1 MMFGRRSNLIA
12 TLGLVGL
19 VAAGCSSSPSST
31 QTSSPGSSTPAA
43 SSAPAPSEPAGSTP
57 AESPLPP
64 ASPVTLTV
72 WDPGYSE
79 EGGKTRL
86 DAINAAFTAKYPTIN
101 IKMEA
106 PAYDTYFD
114 KFRAATAAGSGPD
127 VVSMYPSLFAAD
139 YANGLE
145 VIDDVVTPEVAKAVS
160 LIDVSRAPDGK
171 LYAIPFE
178 AYTFQYFYNK
188 KLFQQAGI
196 SGPPTTWEG
205 LLDTCTKLR
214 SAGIQPISGGWKD
227 GYMGDWFLYIYADM
241 LLNDDELKQLVSAQ
255 LPFNSPK
262 MVQAITYLQD
272 MNKAGCFADGSDGRT
287 LSDSEDYFS
296 GGKAAMVLTNVSLG
310 KLEQYRAALG
320 NDVPDVFY
328 PPMLP
333 GSFQTGQMVDFGP
346 NNGWALTKWAQD
358 RDAGILYLRFLLS
371 KEAQQILGDNGSIP
385 SNTEIVLQ
393 GKDPVE
399 DKLLAGFALEGNRT
413 TYMAMPASVLAIA
426 ERQTPAYVSGELSA
440 QELMDQLEAAMAKLR
455 PKYTR

>member
-1 MMFGRRSNLIA
+1 MRIDRRLNLIA
-12 TLGLVGL
+12 ALGLVGL

-31 QTSSPGSSTPAA
+31 QTGSPGASTPAA
-43 SSAPAPSEPAGSTP
+43 NSAPA
-57 AESPLPP
+57 ESPP

-72 WDPGYSE
+72 WDPAYSDE
-79 EGGKTRL
+79 AGKTRL

-139 YANGLE
+139 YANGLQQ
-145 VIDDVVTPEVAKAVS
+145 IDDVVTPEVAKAVP

-188 KLFQQAGI
+188 QLFQQAGI
-196 SGPPTTWEG
+196 SGPPTTWQG

-214 SAGIQPISGGWKD
+214 SAGIQPISAGWKD

-241 LLNDDELKQLVSAQ
+241 LLSDDELKQLVSAQ

-272 MNKAGCFADGSDGRT
+272 MNQAGCFADGSDGRT

-296 GGKAAMVLTNVSLG
+296 GGKAAMVLTTASLG
-310 KLEQYRAALG
+310 TLEKYRAALG

-346 NNGWALTKWAQD
+346 NNGWALTKWAQN
-358 RDAGILYLRFLLS
+358 RDAGILYLRFLLGT
-371 KEAQQILGDNGSIP
+371 EAQQLLGDYGRVP
-385 SNTEIVLQ
+385 SNTEVVLQ

-399 DKLLAGFALEGNRT
+399 DKLLAGFALDGNRT
-413 TYMAMPASVLAIA
+413 TYMAMPAAVLAIA

-440 QELMDQLEAAMAKLR
+440 QELMDQLEAVMAKLR

>member
-12 TLGLVGL
+12 ALGLVGL
-19 VAAGCSSSPSST
+19 VATGCSSSPSST
-31 QTSSPGSSTPAA
+31 PTTTPSSPTPAA
-43 SSAPAPSEPAGSTP
+43 TSETAGSTP
-57 AESPLPP
+57 AELPLPP

-72 WDPGYSE
+72 WDPGYSD

-139 YANGLE
+139 YADGLQP
-145 VIDDVVTPEVAKAVS
+145 IDDVVTPELAPVLP

-188 KLFQQAGI
+188 QLFQQAGI
-196 SGPPTTWEG
+196 SGPPTTWQG
-205 LLDTCTKLR
+205 LLDTCTELR
-214 SAGIQPISGGWKD
+214 SAGIQPISAGWKD

-272 MNKAGCFADGSDGRT
+272 MYKAGCFADGSDGRT
-287 LSDSEDYFS
+287 LSDSEEYFS
-296 GGKAAMVLTNVSLG
+296 GGEAAMLLINVSLG
-310 KLEQYRAALG
+310 KLEQFRATLG
-320 NDVPDVFY
+320 NDAVDVFY

-371 KEAQQILGDNGSIP
+371 KDAQQILGDNGSIP
-385 SNTEIVLQ
+385 SNTEIVLK

-413 TYMAMPASVLAIA
+413 TYMAMPAPVLAIA

-440 QELMDQLEAAMAKLR
+440 QDLMDQLEAAMAKLR
-455 PKYTR
+455 PKYTP

>member
-1 MMFGRRSNLIA
+1 MLFGRRSNLIA
-12 TLGLVGL
+12 ALGLVGL
-19 VAAGCSSSPSST
+19 VATGCSSSPSST
-31 QTSSPGSSTPAA
+31 QTASPSSPTPAA
-43 SSAPAPSEPAGSTP
+43 TSEPAGSTP
-57 AESPLPP
+57 VESPPP
-64 ASPVTLTV
+64 PVSPVTLTV
-72 WDPGYSE
+72 WDPGYSD
-79 EGGKTRL
+79 EGGKARL

-139 YANGLE
+139 YADGLQP
-145 VIDDVVTPEVAKAVS
+145 IDDVVTPELAPVLP

-188 KLFQQAGI
+188 ELFQQAGI
-196 SGPPTTWEG
+196 SGPPTTWQG
-205 LLDTCTKLR
+205 LLDTCTELR
-214 SAGIQPISGGWKD
+214 SAGIQPISAGWKD
-227 GYMGDWFLYIYADM
+227 GYMGDWFLYIFADM

-272 MNKAGCFADGSDGRT
+272 MYKAGCFADGSDGRT
-287 LSDSEDYFS
+287 LSDSEEYFS
-296 GGKAAMVLTNVSLG
+296 GGEAAMLLINVSLG
-310 KLEQYRAALG
+310 KLEQFRATLG
-320 NDVPDVFY
+320 NDAVDVFY

-371 KEAQQILGDNGSIP
+371 KDAQQILGDNGSIP
-385 SNTEIVLQ
+385 SNTEIVLK

-413 TYMAMPASVLAIA
+413 TYMAMPAPVLAIA

-440 QELMDQLEAAMAKLR
+440 QDLMDQLEAAMAKLR
-455 PKYTR
+455 PKYAQ